1 MGKVYVFPGLTG
13 VSGREDNVD
22 TIRIAAEKQAIEIGA
37 DFKVYIDGS
46 ASGGLLDGEAGV
58 VVTRGNPTS

>member
-22 TIRIAAEKQAIEIGA
+22 TIRRAEKRIIEIGT
-37 DFKVYIDGS
+37 DFNVYTYGQHL
-46 ASGGLLDGEAGV
+46 AAY
-58 VVTRGNPTS
+58 